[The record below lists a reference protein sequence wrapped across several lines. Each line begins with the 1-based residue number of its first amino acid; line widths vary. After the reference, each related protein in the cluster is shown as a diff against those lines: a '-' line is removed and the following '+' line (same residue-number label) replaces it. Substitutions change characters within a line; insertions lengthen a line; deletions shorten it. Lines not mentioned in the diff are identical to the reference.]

1 MLLAQ
6 SDMKSSWPIVI
17 GTIIYLVTCRAA
29 IATEDTK
36 GEFDPMKRSYPEV
49 YETPTG
55 APPEWDRLKMGS
67 QIHTFFQADRF
78 EYQLN
83 DDNNKRVWDAQG
95 WVGGDYNKL
104 WLKTEG
110 EGVPGRTWES
120 AEVQALYSR
129 TISPFWDVQLGVR
142 HDFRP
147 DPDRTFGVLGVQGLA
162 PYWFEV
168 DTAFFAGEQ
177 GDVRWRGE
185 FEYELLLT
193 QKLVLQPRL
202 EINAS
207 FDDVPEHGLGSGLND
222 TEMGL
227 RLRYEI
233 RREIAPYIGVS
244 WARKYGDTADFAEA
258 EGESTST
265 VSFVMGIRAWF

>member
-1 MLLAQ
+1 MLLLEQLLRASKFASPYIIASLVIAQ
-6 SDMKSSWPIVI
+6 HTM
-17 GTIIYLVTCRAA
+17 A
-29 IATEDTK
+29 EDTPDK
-36 GEFDPMKRSYPEV
+36 KFDPMKRSYPKH
-49 YETPTG
+49 YQTPDG
-55 APPEWDRLKMGS
+55 APPEWREPVMDSQVYVFGQIDRL
-67 QIHTFFQADRF
+67 

-83 DDNNKRVWDAQG
+83 DDKNNRVWDAQG
-95 WVGGDYNKL
+95 WIGGDYNKL

-110 EGVPGRTWES
+110 EGAPGDPLES
-120 AEVQALYSR
+120 TELQALYSR
-129 TISPFWDVQLGVR
+129 TIAPFWDIQAGVR
-142 HDFRP
+142 HDFNP
-147 DPDRTFGVLGVQGLA
+147 NPDRTFGVIGLQGLA

-193 QKLVLQPRL
+193 QKLILQPRL

-207 FDDVPEHGLGSGLND
+207 FDDQPEYGLGSGLNNM
-222 TEMGL
+222 ELGL

-233 RREIAPYIGVS
+233 RREFAPYIGVS
-244 WARKYGDTADFAEA
+244 WAKQYGDTADFAEA